1 MLELMYITNNPDIA
15 KIADEAGVDR
25 VWIDLEYKDKEKR
38 QKGLDT
44 VKSHHS
50 VSDISLIKPLLKHAK
65 MQVRVNHMNESSK
78 EEIDS
83 VIEAGAEYV
92 MLPYYK
98 TLDEVKKFIDYVG
111 GRAKTILLLETK
123 EAADILDDTLS
134 ISGVD
139 EIHIGLNDLHLSLHQ
154 DFMFEPV
161 ANEMVDEL
169 CEKIK
174 ASGKPYGFGGI
185 ARLHEGM
192 VPAEMVIR
200 EHYRIGSTRAILSR
214 SFCNPDS
221 DESLDVIRERF
232 NKDLAD
238 IRDYERELSTKDE
251 QFFKESHEE
260 FQKAVYKVAEIIH
273 EKKQNGQ

>member
-15 KIADEAGVDR
+15 MIADEAGVDR

-50 VSDISLIKPLLKHAK
+50 VSDISKIKPLLKQAK
-65 MQVRVNHMNESSK
+65 MQVRVNHINDFSRD
-78 EEIDS
+78 EIDS
-83 VIEAGAEYV
+83 VIAAGAEYV

-98 TLDEVKKFIDYVG
+98 TIDEVQKFVDFVD
-111 GRAKTILLLETK
+111 GRATTILLLETK
-123 EAADILDDTLS
+123 EAVDILDETLKVP
-134 ISGVD
+134 GVD

-161 ANEMVDEL
+161 ANGMVEDI
-169 CEKIK
+169 CKKIE
-174 ASGKPYGFGGI
+174 AVGKPYGFGGI

-192 VPAEMVIR
+192 VPAEMVIA

-214 SFCNPDS
+214 SFCNPPE
-221 DESLDVIRERF
+221 DEPLSEIRENF
-232 NKDLAD
+232 IKDLAN
-238 IRDYERELSTKDE
+238 IRNYEKELLEKDG
-251 QFFKESHEE
+251 QFFDDAHKE
-260 FQKAVYKVAEIIH
+260 FQKAVYKVAEIIRL
-273 EKKQNGQ
+273 KKQ

>member
-15 KIADEAGVDR
+15 MIADEAGVDR

-50 VSDISLIKPLLKHAK
+50 VSDISKIKPLLKQAK
-65 MQVRVNHMNESSK
+65 IQVRVNHMNESSK

-83 VIEAGAEYV
+83 VIAAGAEYV

-98 TLDEVKKFIDYVG
+98 TLDEVQKFVDFVD
-111 GRAKTILLLETK
+111 GRATTILLLETK
-123 EAADILDDTLS
+123 EAVHILDETLK
-134 ISGVD
+134 IPGVD

-161 ANEMVDEL
+161 ANGMVEDI
-169 CEKIK
+169 CKKIE
-174 ASGKPYGFGGI
+174 AVGKPYGFGGI

-192 VPAEMVIR
+192 VPAEMVLA
-200 EHYRIGSTRAILSR
+200 EHYRFGSTRAILSR
-214 SFCNPDS
+214 SFCNPPE
-221 DESLDVIRERF
+221 DEPFSEIRENF
-232 NKDLAD
+232 IKDLAN
-238 IRDYERELSTKDE
+238 IRNYEKELSGKDE
-251 QFFKESHEE
+251 QFFVDAHEE
-260 FQKAVYKVAEIIH
+260 FQKAVYKVAEIIRS
-273 EKKQNGQ
+273 KKQ

>member
-15 KIADEAGVDR
+15 MIADEAGVDR

-50 VSDISLIKPLLKHAK
+50 VSDISKIKPLLKQAK

-83 VIEAGAEYV
+83 IIEAGAEYV

-98 TLDEVKKFIDYVG
+98 TIAEVQKFVDFVD
-111 GRAKTILLLETK
+111 GRATTILLLETK
-123 EAADILDDTLS
+123 EAVDILDETLKVP
-134 ISGVD
+134 GVD
-139 EIHIGLNDLHLSLHQ
+139 EIHIGLNDLHLSLNQ

-161 ANEMVDEL
+161 ANGMVEDI
-169 CEKIK
+169 CKKID
-174 ASGKPYGFGGI
+174 AVGKPYGFGGI

-192 VPAEMVIR
+192 VPAEMVIA

-214 SFCNPDS
+214 SFCNPPE
-221 DESLDVIRERF
+221 DEPLSEIRENF
-232 NKDLAD
+232 IKDLAN
-238 IRDYERELSTKDE
+238 IRSYEKELLGKDT
-251 QFFKESHEE
+251 QFFNDAHEE
-260 FQKAVYKVAEIIH
+260 FQEAVYKVAEIIRS
-273 EKKQNGQ
+273 KKQ

>member
-15 KIADEAGVDR
+15 MIADEAGVDR

-50 VSDISLIKPLLKHAK
+50 VSDISKIKPLLKQAK
-65 MQVRVNHMNESSK
+65 MQVRVNHINDSSK

-83 VIEAGAEYV
+83 VIAAGAEYV

-98 TLDEVKKFIDYVG
+98 TLDEVQKFVDFVD
-111 GRAKTILLLETK
+111 GRATTILLLETK
-123 EAADILDDTLS
+123 EAVHILDETLK
-134 ISGVD
+134 IPGVD

-161 ANEMVDEL
+161 ANGMVEDI
-169 CEKIK
+169 CKKIE
-174 ASGKPYGFGGI
+174 AVGKPYGFGGI

-192 VPAEMVIR
+192 VPAEMVLA
-200 EHYRIGSTRAILSR
+200 EHYRFGSTRAILSR
-214 SFCNPDS
+214 SFCNPPE
-221 DESLDVIRERF
+221 DEPFSEIRENF
-232 NKDLAD
+232 IKDLAN
-238 IRDYERELSTKDE
+238 IRNYEKELSVKDG
-251 QFFKESHEE
+251 QFFDDAHKE
-260 FQKAVYKVAEIIH
+260 FQKAVYKVAEIIRS
-273 EKKQNGQ
+273 KKQ